1 MKGRERR
8 WMGEGRRRRVGREKW
23 GRIGTGQG
31 GKGSGGTGRKEKK

>member
-8 WMGEGRRRRVGREKW
+8 WMGEGRRRRVGREEW

-31 GKGSGGTGRKEKK
+31 AKGSEKEGKK